1 MNIRGKI
8 FRVLCLAGALGML
21 NGPARAQLDLGL
33 DTLQCHI
40 IGVNVGPLVPSAR
53 LSQVMLAD
61 GGTTRDAT
69 MASLYKPPYLGFG
82 LDATYKYR
90 SNWLVMLE
98 GDIWFGSDNLQHR
111 IERMDNLFSRDSI
124 IIGTNGTDANVTCYN
139 RGFSVQGGF
148 GKIFPL
154 APEKNPNSGILA
166 RISAGYMLQQTI
178 FMVNDV
184 NAPQVEDDYALLY
197 DHQRKGFLLTEGI
210 GYWFMSNHANLV
222 NLYVAFEVSQCWS
235 RSTRDY
241 TIDHYLGLQGKDN
254 NRYFDLIYSLKLCW
268 MFPLKGKTSHDYY
281 FY

>member
-8 FRVLCLAGALGML
+8 FRVLCLVGALGTL
-21 NGPARAQLDLGL
+21 NGSVQAQLDLGL

-40 IGVNVGPLVPSAR
+40 IGFNVGPLVPSAR
-53 LSQVMLAD
+53 LSQVTLSD
-61 GGTTRDAT
+61 GGTSRDAT
-69 MASLYKPPYLGFG
+69 MASLYKAPYLGFG
-82 LDATYKYR
+82 LDATYKYQ
-90 SNWLVMLE
+90 SNWLVTLE

-111 IERMDNLFSRDSI
+111 IERMGDVFSRDSI

-154 APEKNPNSGILA
+154 DSEKNPNSGILA
-166 RISAGYMLQQTI
+166 RVSAGYMLQQTI

-197 DHQRKGFLLTEGI
+197 DHQRQGFLLTEGV
-210 GYWFMSNHANLV
+210 GWWFMSNHANLV
-222 NLYVAFEVSQCWS
+222 NFYIAFEVSQCWS